1 LIAGGY
7 PFYKLCSRK
16 YYTNLLN
23 AAYESDRSLLMEN
36 LKMIKYC
43 ALTSDAWSSRT
54 ADSYTTITIHFIKNA
69 QLKNYVLETKS
80 FSNKYFE
87 L

>member
-1 LIAGGY
+1 
-7 PFYKLCSRK
+7 
-16 YYTNLLN
+16 
-23 AAYESDRSLLMEN
+23 
-36 LKMIKYC
+36 MIKYC

-80 FSNKYFE
+80 FSNKY
-87 L
+87 LNI

>member
-1 LIAGGY
+1 LIAGGF
-7 PFYKLCSRK
+7 PFYKLCSRQ

-23 AAYESDRSLLMEN
+23 TVYESDRSLLMES

-69 QLKNYVLETKS
+69 QFKNYVLETKS
-80 FSNKYFE
+80 FSNKNLIF
-87 L
+87 